1 MRDGRLRR
9 FLGGLSLGYVQMA
22 ATIVTGL
29 WMTPFLL
36 RRLGS
41 HDYGLWL
48 LGTQVLT
55 YLALMDLGVVA
66 LIPREVAAAAGRAEE
81 VRRGRLEAAHDGDRS
96 ELQALVGQT
105 ARLVVWQLPAVAV
118 AGAVV
123 LWMMPSEWIALR
135 WPMGFVVLTFVATFP
150 LRIFSALLQGLQDLT
165 FLGIVQFGSWAAG
178 VVITFIAAALGY
190 GLYALACGW
199 ITTQIVTVGFAWR
212 RLRRTHPEVF
222 PSTLPSLS
230 LSTAWQQLSRGAWI
244 SVNQVAQVL
253 LVGTDLMV
261 VGKLLGPE
269 AVVPFACTGRLANML
284 ANQPQMFMQM
294 ALPALSSL
302 RTSAPRERLFDV
314 SKSMAQVMLLLS
326 GAIVAVVLAVN
337 GPFVTWW
344 VGAGRFGGVGLTAL
358 LLAGMLARHI
368 NVTAIY
374 TLFCFGNERRLAL
387 TSIGDGLVALIS
399 MLVLVPMFGLYGAA
413 LGSLIGTCAVSL
425 PNNFAA
431 LGRELGASPIEFL
444 RPLRPWLM
452 RFPAIVGII
461 VLLSYAWDA
470 HGLWRFA
477 PLAAGVG
484 LAYAIAMVP
493 AVRTPPLGDLIRE
506 RVYPALSKMYVA
518 SGFSR
523 TFSRTVSRTFAR

>member
-9 FLGGLSLGYVQMA
+9 FIGGLSLGYIQMA

-36 RRLGS
+36 RQLGS

-66 LIPREVAAAAGRAEE
+66 LIPREVAAAAGRAS
-81 VRRGRLEAAHDGDRS
+81 HDRS

-105 ARLVVWQLPAVAV
+105 ARLVVWQLPAVAI
-118 AGAVV
+118 AGAIVIW
-123 LWMMPSEWIALR
+123 LMPSEWASLR
-135 WPMGFVVLTFVATFP
+135 WPMSFVVLTFVATFP
-150 LRIFSALLQGLQDLT
+150 VRIFAALLQGLQDLT
-165 FLGIVQFGSWAAG
+165 FLGIVQFSSWSAGLVVTFLAAFMG
-178 VVITFIAAALGY
+178 F
-190 GLYALACGW
+190 GLYALALGW
-199 ITTQIVTVGFAWR
+199 ITTQTVTVAFGWR
-212 RLRRTHPEVF
+212 RLKRMF
-222 PSTLPSLS
+222 PDVLPATLPALS

-253 LVGTDLMV
+253 LVGTDLVV

-302 RTSAPRERLFDV
+302 RASAPREQLFDV
-314 SKSMAQVMLLLS
+314 AKSMAQVMLLLS

-337 GPFVTWW
+337 GPFVAWW
-344 VGAGRFGGVGLTAL
+344 VGESRFGGVGLTAL
-358 LLAGMLARHI
+358 LLAGMLVRHV

-387 TSIGDGLVALIS
+387 TSIADGLVGLVS
-399 MLVLVPMFGLYGAA
+399 MIVLVPTLGLYGAA
-413 LGSLIGTCAVSL
+413 LGPLIGTCVVSL

-444 RPLRPWLM
+444 RPLRPWLL
-452 RFPAIVGII
+452 RFPPLVAVI
-461 VLLSYAWDA
+461 VLLAYAWDA

-477 PLAAGVG
+477 PLAAMVG
-484 LAYAIAMVP
+484 LAYAAAMVP
-493 AVRTPPLGDLIRE
+493 VVRTPPLGDLIRE
-506 RVYPALSKMYVA
+506 RVYPMLSKISGLSYVV
-518 SGFSR
+518 SVSTKLGTSVVGSR
-523 TFSRTVSRTFAR
+523 TISGPAER

>member
-22 ATIVTGL
+22 ATILIGL

-36 RRLGS
+36 RVLGS

-66 LIPREVAAAAGRAEE
+66 LIPREVAAAAGRAGA
-81 VRRGRLEAAHDGDRS
+81 GRVPDSNRS
-96 ELQALVGQT
+96 EMQSLVGET
-105 ARLVVWQLPAVAV
+105 ARLVMWQLPGVAI
-118 AGAVV
+118 AGVV
-123 LWMMPSEWIALR
+123 VIWLMPSEWVALR
-135 WPMGFVVLTFVATFP
+135 WPLGFVVLTFVATFP
-150 LRIFSALLQGLQDLT
+150 LRIFAALLQGLQDLT
-165 FLGIVQFGSWAAG
+165 FLGAVQFSAWAAG
-178 VVITFIAAALGY
+178 AMVTFIAAVLGY

-230 LSTAWQQLSRGAWI
+230 LSTAWRQLSRGSWI

-253 LVGTDLMV
+253 LVGTDLVV

-302 RTSAPRERLFDV
+302 RASAPRERLFDV

-344 VGAGRFGGVGLTAL
+344 VGENRFGGMGLTAL

-387 TSIGDGLVALIS
+387 TSIADGLVALVS
-399 MLVLVPMFGLYGAA
+399 MLVLVPMCGLYGAA

-452 RFPAIVGII
+452 RFPAIVGVI
-461 VLLSYAWDA
+461 VLLPYSWSA

-477 PLAAGVG
+477 PLAAVVG

-493 AVRTPPLGDLIRE
+493 AVRTPPLGDLIRAH
-506 RVYPALSKMYVA
+506 VYPALSKIAGVSYVV
-518 SGFSR
+518 SGFNR
-523 TFSRTVSRTFAR
+523 TFSSSVAK

>member
-1 MRDGRLRR
+1 
-9 FLGGLSLGYVQMA
+9 MA

-66 LIPREVAAAAGRAEE
+66 LIPREVAATAARTD
-81 VRRGRLEAAHDGDRS
+81 VRGRRLDTAQDDERC

-105 ARLVVWQLPAVAV
+105 AKLVLWQLPAVAI
-118 AGAVV
+118 AGVV
-123 LWMMPSEWIALR
+123 VVWLMPSEWSALR

-150 LRIFSALLQGLQDLT
+150 LRIFAALLQGLQDLT
-165 FLGIVQFGSWAAG
+165 FLGIVQFSSWGAG
-178 VVITFIAAALGY
+178 VVVTFLAAAMGW

-199 ITTQIVTVGFAWR
+199 ITTQIVTVAFAWR
-212 RLRRTHPEVF
+212 RLSRTHPDVL

-230 LSTAWQQLSRGAWI
+230 FSMARQQLSRGAWI

-253 LVGTDLMV
+253 LVGTDLVV

-302 RTSAPRERLFDV
+302 RTSAPREQLFNV

-337 GPFVTWW
+337 APFVTWW
-344 VGAGRFGGVGLTAL
+344 VGGNRFGGMGLTAL
-358 LLAGMLARHI
+358 LLAGMLARHV

-387 TSIGDGLVALIS
+387 TSIADGLAGLIS
-399 MLVLVPMFGLYGAA
+399 MVVLVPMFGLYGAA
-413 LGSLIGTCAVSL
+413 IGSLIGTCAVSL

-431 LGRELGASPIEFL
+431 LGRELGAPPIEFL

-452 RFPAIVGII
+452 RFPAIVGVI
-461 VLLSYAWDA
+461 VLLAYSWDA
-470 HGLWRFA
+470 RGLWRFA
-477 PLAAGVG
+477 PLAAVVG

-506 RVYPALSKMYVA
+506 RVYPSLAKINGVSYVV
-518 SGFSR
+518 SG
-523 TFSRTVSRTFAR
+523 FSRTVSRTFAR

>member
-1 MRDGRLRR
+1 
-9 FLGGLSLGYVQMA
+9 MA
-22 ATIVTGL
+22 ATIITGL

-66 LIPREVAAAAGRAEE
+66 LIPREVAAAGGRPD
-81 VRRGRLEAAHDGDRS
+81 VRRGRLEAAHDNEPS

-105 ARLVVWQLPAVAV
+105 ARLVLWQLPAVAV
-118 AGAVV
+118 AGAIVV
-123 LWMMPSEWIALR
+123 WLMPSEWMALR

-165 FLGIVQFGSWAAG
+165 FLGLVQFSSWGAG
-178 VVITFIAAALGY
+178 VVVTFLAAATGW

-199 ITTQIVTVGFAWR
+199 ITTQIVTVVFAWR
-212 RLRRTHPEVF
+212 RLKRMHPQVL
-222 PSTLPSLS
+222 PATLPSLS
-230 LSTAWQQLSRGAWI
+230 LSTAWLQLSRGAWI

-253 LVGTDLMV
+253 LVGTDLVV

-344 VGAGRFGGVGLTAL
+344 VGESRFGGVGLTAL

-387 TSIGDGLVALIS
+387 TSIADGLVALVS
-399 MLVLVPMFGLYGAA
+399 MAVLVPMMGLYGAA
-413 LGSLIGTCAVSL
+413 IGSLIGTCAISL

-452 RFPAIVGII
+452 RFPAIVALVI
-461 VLLSYAWDA
+461 LLVYVWDA

-477 PLAAGVG
+477 PLAALVG
-484 LAYAIAMVP
+484 LAYAMAMVP

-506 RVYPALSKMYVA
+506 HVYPALSKISGVSYVVSVA
-518 SGFSR
+518 PKLGTSVGG
-523 TFSRTVSRTFAR
+523 SRTVRDAR

>member
-9 FLGGLSLGYVQMA
+9 FIGGLSLGYIQMA

-36 RRLGS
+36 RQLGS

-66 LIPREVAAAAGRAEE
+66 LIPREVAATAGR
-81 VRRGRLEAAHDGDRS
+81 VDTDRAN
-96 ELQALVGQT
+96 LQDLVGQT
-105 ARLVVWQLPAVAV
+105 AKLVMWQLPAVAI
-118 AGAVV
+118 AGAIVIW
-123 LWMMPSEWIALR
+123 LMPSEWIALR
-135 WPMGFVVLTFVATFP
+135 WPMSFVVLTFVATFP
-150 LRIFSALLQGLQDLT
+150 LRIFAALLQGLQDLT
-165 FLGIVQFGSWAAG
+165 FLGIVQFSSWGAG
-178 VVITFIAAALGY
+178 VVVTFLAAFMGF
-190 GLYALACGW
+190 GLYALAMGW
-199 ITTQIVTVGFAWR
+199 ITTQIVTVAFGWR
-212 RLRRTHPEVF
+212 RLRRMF
-222 PSTLPSLS
+222 PDVVPASLPALS
-230 LSTAWQQLSRGAWI
+230 LSSAWHQLSRGAWI

-253 LVGTDLMV
+253 LVGTDLVV

-302 RTSAPRERLFDV
+302 RASAPREQLFDV
-314 SKSMAQVMLLLS
+314 AKSMAQVMLLLS

-337 GPFVTWW
+337 GPFVAWW
-344 VGAGRFGGVGLTAL
+344 VGESRFGGVGLTAL
-358 LLAGMLARHI
+358 LLAGMLVRHV

-387 TSIGDGLVALIS
+387 TSIADGLVGLVS
-399 MLVLVPMFGLYGAA
+399 MIVLVPMLGLYGAA
-413 LGSLIGTCAVSL
+413 LGPLIGTCVVSL

-452 RFPAIVGII
+452 RFPAIVAVI
-461 VLLSYAWDA
+461 VLFAYAWDA

-477 PLAAGVG
+477 PLAGIVG
-484 LAYAIAMVP
+484 LAYAAAMVP

-506 RVYPALSKMYVA
+506 RVYPALSKITGLSYVVSVSTKLGT
-518 SGFSR
+518 SGVGG
-523 TFSRTVSRTFAR
+523 RTVSGPAER

>member
-9 FLGGLSLGYVQMA
+9 FLGGLSLGYIQMA

-66 LIPREVAAAAGRAEE
+66 LIPREIAACG
-81 VRRGRLEAAHDGDRS
+81 GRLQAAHDSDRS

-105 ARLVVWQLPAVAV
+105 ARLVVWQLPAVAL
-118 AGAVV
+118 AGAIVV
-123 LWMMPSEWIALR
+123 WMMPSEWIALR
-135 WPMGFVVLTFVATFP
+135 WPLGIVVLTFVVTFP
-150 LRIFSALLQGLQDLT
+150 LRVFSALLQGLQDLT

-178 VVITFIAAALGY
+178 VVVTFIAAALGY

-212 RLRRTHPEVF
+212 RLTRAHPEVF

-230 LSTAWQQLSRGAWI
+230 LSTAWRQISRGAWI

-253 LVGTDLMV
+253 LVGTDLVV

-269 AVVPFACTGRLANML
+269 AVVPFACTGRLASML

-302 RTSAPRERLFDV
+302 RASASRERLFDV

-344 VGAGRFGGVGLTAL
+344 VGAGRFGGLGLTAL

-368 NVTAIY
+368 NVTAVY

-387 TSIGDGLVALIS
+387 TSIADGLVALIS
-399 MLVLVPMFGLYGAA
+399 MLVLVPMLGLYGAA
-413 LGSLIGTCAVSL
+413 IGSLIGTCAVSL

-431 LGRELGASPIEFL
+431 LGRELGAPPIEFL

-452 RFPAIVGII
+452 RFPAIVGVI
-461 VLLSYAWDA
+461 VLLSYSWDA

-477 PLAAGVG
+477 PLAAVVG

-493 AVRTPPLGDLIRE
+493 AVRTPPLGDVIRE
-506 RVYPALSKMYVA
+506 RVYPALLKMYVV
-518 SGFSR
+518 SG
-523 TFSRTVSRTFAR
+523 FSRTVSRTFAR

>member
-9 FLGGLSLGYVQMA
+9 FIGGLSLGYIQMA

-36 RRLGS
+36 RQLGS
-41 HDYGLWL
+41 HDYGLWI

-66 LIPREVAAAAGRAEE
+66 LIPREIAAAAGRA
-81 VRRGRLEAAHDGDRS
+81 GTDRS
-96 ELQALVGQT
+96 ELQSLVGQT
-105 ARLVVWQLPAVAV
+105 GKLVLWQLPAVV
-118 AGAVV
+118 IAGAIVIW
-123 LWMMPSEWIALR
+123 LMPSEWVALR
-135 WPMGFVVLTFVATFP
+135 WPMAFVVLTFVATFP
-150 LRIFSALLQGLQDLT
+150 LRIFAALLQGLQDLT
-165 FLGIVQFGSWAAG
+165 FLGVVQFSSWGAG
-178 VVITFIAAALGY
+178 VAVTFLAAFMGLG
-190 GLYALACGW
+190 LFALALGW
-199 ITTQIVTVGFAWR
+199 ITTQIVTVAFGWR
-212 RLRRTHPEVF
+212 RLTQVF
-222 PSTLPSLS
+222 PDVLPAALPVLS
-230 LSTAWQQLSRGAWI
+230 LSTARQQLSRGAWI
-244 SVNQVAQVL
+244 SVNQIAQVL
-253 LVGTDLMV
+253 LVGTDLVV

-302 RTSAPRERLFDV
+302 RASAPREQLFDV
-314 SKSMAQVMLLLS
+314 AKSMAQVMLLLS
-326 GAIVAVVLAVN
+326 GAIVAVVLVVN

-344 VGAGRFGGVGLTAL
+344 VGESRFGGIGLTAL
-358 LLAGMLARHI
+358 LLTGMLARHV

-387 TSIGDGLVALIS
+387 TSIADGLVALGA
-399 MLVLVPMFGLYGAA
+399 MVVLVPMIGLYGAA
-413 LGSLIGTCAVSL
+413 LGPLIGTCAVSL

-452 RFPAIVGII
+452 RFPAVVAVV
-461 VLLSYAWDA
+461 VLIAWAWDA

-477 PLAAGVG
+477 PLAAMVG
-484 LAYAIAMVP
+484 LAYALAMVP

-506 RVYPALSKMYVA
+506 RVYPALSKIRGLSYVV

-523 TFSRTVSRTFAR
+523 TVGTSEGGSRTSSRTFAR

>member
-9 FLGGLSLGYVQMA
+9 FIGGLSLGYIQMA

-36 RRLGS
+36 RQLGS

-66 LIPREVAAAAGRAEE
+66 LIPREVAAAAGRAS
-81 VRRGRLEAAHDGDRS
+81 HDRS

-105 ARLVVWQLPAVAV
+105 ARLVVWQLPAVAI
-118 AGAVV
+118 AGAIVIW
-123 LWMMPSEWIALR
+123 LMPSEWASLR
-135 WPMGFVVLTFVATFP
+135 WPMSFVVLTFVATFP
-150 LRIFSALLQGLQDLT
+150 LRIFAAMLQGLQDLT
-165 FLGIVQFGSWAAG
+165 FLGVVQFSSWGAGLVVTFVAAFMG
-178 VVITFIAAALGY
+178 F
-190 GLYALACGW
+190 GLYALALGW
-199 ITTQIVTVGFAWR
+199 ITTQIVTVAFGWR
-212 RLRRTHPEVF
+212 RLKRVF
-222 PSTLPSLS
+222 PDVMPATLPALS

-253 LVGTDLMV
+253 LVGTDLVV

-302 RTSAPRERLFDV
+302 RASAPREQLFDV
-314 SKSMAQVMLLLS
+314 AKSMAQVMLLLS

-344 VGAGRFGGVGLTAL
+344 VGESRFGGVGLTAL
-358 LLAGMLARHI
+358 LLAGMLVRHV

-387 TSIGDGLVALIS
+387 TSIADGLVGLVS
-399 MLVLVPMFGLYGAA
+399 MLVLVPMIGLYGAA
-413 LGSLIGTCAVSL
+413 LGPLIGTCVVSL

-431 LGRELGASPIEFL
+431 LGRELGASPMEFL

-452 RFPAIVGII
+452 RFPAIVAVI
-461 VLLSYAWDA
+461 VLLAYAWDA

-477 PLAAGVG
+477 PLAAMVG
-484 LAYAIAMVP
+484 LAYAAAMVP

-506 RVYPALSKMYVA
+506 RVYPVLSKITGLSYVV
-518 SGFSR
+518 SVSTKLGTSVVG
-523 TFSRTVSRTFAR
+523 SRTVSGPAER